1 MPPSNQAVIIERL
14 EALKCDMKEI
24 ATDIKTV
31 ATGLADFQLYYEKRN
46 AGLVEQVNANSLKI
60 KTMEEDIKTLESE
73 VSDLKETV
81 NKLYSVMKI
90 LSRVFYSLLV
100 AFLLAFS
107 GFIWALLSDKIAIIS
122 IP

>member
-24 ATDIKTV
+24 ATDMKTV

-46 AGLVEQVNANSLKI
+46 ATLVEQVNANSLKI

-107 GFIWALLSDKIAIIS
+107 GFICALLSDKIAIIS

>member
-14 EALKCDMKEI
+14 EALKCDVKEI
-24 ATDIKTV
+24 STDIKTV

-46 AGLVEQVNANSLKI
+46 ATLVEQVNANSLKI